1 MTNEPTG
8 NPAHVTEP
16 ETNPAPTAVT
26 FTPEQMQEANRIAE
40 ERAQR
45 ASGAALKAYFQQ
57 QGMSED
63 EAKAALNAYKT
74 QKAAEKTPEQLAQ
87 EAKSAAETQ
96 INAAKQAV
104 MNLSARSAAVQLG
117 VKPERVDLVLKLAD
131 MSGIEVGDDMQVD
144 AGAVSTAVQAV
155 LDAVPE
161 LAAISAPP
169 STPPANPAGN
179 TGTAGETTPDQFT
192 RMGYRERAELKKR
205 NPNLYQK
212 LKESVENG

>member
-1 MTNEPTG
+1 MAENTTTPL
-8 NPAHVTEP
+8 ATEP
-16 ETNPAPTAVT
+16 VQPAAGEQQAVT
-26 FTPEQMQEANRIAE
+26 FTAEQLAEANRIAD

-45 ASGAALKAYFQQ
+45 ASNSALKAYFQQ

-87 EAKSAAETQ
+87 EAKSTAETQ
-96 INAAKQAV
+96 ISAAKQAV

-117 VKPERVDLVLKLAD
+117 VKPERVDLVLKLVD

-144 AGAVSTAVQAV
+144 AGAVSAAVQTV

-161 LAAISAPP
+161 LAAGFAPP
-169 STPPANPAGN
+169 STPPANPVGN
-179 TGTAGETTPDQFT
+179 TGSAGETTPEQFV
-192 RMGYRERAELKKR
+192 RMGYRERAELKKK

>member
-63 EAKAALNAYKT
+63 EAKAALN
-74 QKAAEKTPEQLAQ
+74 
-87 EAKSAAETQ
+87 
-96 INAAKQAV
+96 AKQAV